1 MKDGA
6 TLASS
11 DVASYRSVTHHT
23 TIYIKMHRHTDD
35 PWSWA
40 YNSHFPDVE
49 IEKFRPL
56 PKNTLLIGDRL
67 GSNFLPMPLRI
78 TGLGPRWLSSQE
90 NLLFWSITRVH
101 FPVHTL

>member
-67 GSNFLPMPLRI
+67 GSNFLPMPLFPEIMTLRLKFI
-78 TGLGPRWLSSQE
+78 YKYLGHC
-90 NLLFWSITRVH
+90 FV
-101 FPVHTL
+101 